1 MIWMTKFCTQFDPA
15 VWIAWSRCPVPRCS
29 SVPVVR
35 RGLEAGGTTPETRV
49 SCSLSSPQHLALPP
63 VPLGWSW
70 RCCAGTAVPGGN
82 SGDVVP
88 CPQHQPAR
96 SAALSMTSD
105 IPQMRRELCLPLQ
118 VQLPGAATSTLRAPV
133 LTVSCL
139 CCNSLLCL
147 LLLCWDMLVTEKT
160 CGPVGEGALSDTGRS
175 THHIMTV
182 MIHQ

>member
-29 SVPVVR
+29 SLSLWSDGGWRQGVPHQRHGCAAASPHPSTWPCLPSPWAGAAGAVL
-35 RGLEAGGTTPETRV
+35 GLQCPEPD
-49 SCSLSSPQHLALPP
+49 CH
-63 VPLGWSW
+63 
-70 RCCAGTAVPGGN
+70 

-96 SAALSMTSD
+96 CAALSMTSD

-139 CCNSLLCL
+139 CCRSLLCL
-147 LLLCWDMLVTEKT
+147 LLLCWDMLVTEK
-160 CGPVGEGALSDTGRS
+160 PVDLWEREHCQIQGGAPT
-175 THHIMTV
+175 I
-182 MIHQ
+182 